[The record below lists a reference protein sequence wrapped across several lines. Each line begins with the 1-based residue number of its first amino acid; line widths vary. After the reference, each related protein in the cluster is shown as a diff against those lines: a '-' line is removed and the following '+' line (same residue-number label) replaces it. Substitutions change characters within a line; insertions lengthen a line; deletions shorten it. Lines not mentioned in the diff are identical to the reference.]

1 MVLYAQLP
9 SINENKTE
17 FSHIVIGLAIDVHR
31 ELGPRLLE
39 SAYEE
44 CLAYELKRSSIRFIR
59 QEPVPITY
67 KGLHLEC
74 GYRLDLLI
82 EDRLVVELK
91 SVDELLPIFDAQ
103 VLTYMK
109 LANKS
114 VGLLINFNVP
124 VLKMGLKRFVR

>member
-1 MVLYAQLP
+1 MNTSA
-9 SINENKTE
+9 ND
-17 FSHIVIGLAIDVHR
+17 FSHTVIGLAIEVHR
-31 ELGPRLLE
+31 ELGPGLLE

-44 CLAYELKRSSIRFIR
+44 CLAFELQSSISFVR
-59 QEPVPITY
+59 QEPVPVTY
-67 KGLHLEC
+67 KGLHLDC

-91 SVDELLPIFDAQ
+91 SVEDLLPIFDAQ
-103 VLTYMK
+103 ILTYMK

>member
-1 MVLYAQLP
+1 MIC
-9 SINENKTE
+9 SITSVNMNKTD
-17 FSHIVIGLAIDVHR
+17 FSHAVIGLAIDVHR
-31 ELGPRLLE
+31 ELGPGLLE

-44 CLAYELKRSSIRFIR
+44 CLAYELQRSSIRFLR

>member
-31 ELGPRLLE
+31 ELGPGLL
-39 SAYEE
+39 AYEE
-44 CLAYELKRSSIRFIR
+44 CLVYELKRSSIRFVR
-59 QEPVPITY
+59 QEPVSITY

-114 VGLLINFNVP
+114 VSLLINFNVP